1 MFNSA
6 LVLTFKQKLYEMSKK
21 MKFPLIA
28 LVVFLT
34 YSCHEDIDDELDP
47 ASDAEINDFIW
58 KGMNVFYLYKSD
70 VPDLADDR
78 FNSDEEYTEYLNS
91 FDSPETLFNSVL
103 RDDDEF
109 SIIVEDFRVLEQSL
123 DGVSLD
129 SGMRF
134 GLALIESSGEVFGY
148 VRYVVNDSPAD
159 QQGVERGMLFNKVS
173 GEVLTENSD
182 FSGLFSQQNFSIG
195 LAELN
200 GSSVEAL
207 DQTIDLT
214 QVEITENPIHRTNVI
229 DMANDKVG
237 YLMYTGFIDDFVN
250 QLNSVFG
257 QFASENITELV
268 VDLRYNS
275 GGNISTAEDLSSMI
289 TGQFNGE
296 LFATQAFNNNFEDRD
311 ILFDNETSSGASI
324 NSLNLN
330 RVYFITTSSTASASE
345 LVISALSPY
354 IDVVQVGTTTTG
366 KFQGSRTIYDSP
378 DFTRQNA
385 NPNHKYALQPLV
397 LKTVNA
403 NGLTDFSNGLTPDV
417 EQSEDL
423 TNLGQLGE
431 PTEPLLSNILNIIG
445 NGRTSPQHL
454 PFEYEII
461 GETKMNTPDFQRMYT
476 NEKLI
481 SPQIP

>member
-1 MFNSA
+1 MRFPFV
-6 LVLTFKQKLYEMSKK
+6 VLLMI
-21 MKFPLIA
+21 LI
-28 LVVFLT
+28 
-34 YSCHEDIDDELDP
+34 SGCHEDIDDNINP
-47 ASDAEINDFIW
+47 ASDAQISDFVW

-78 FNSDEEYTEYLNS
+78 FSSDQEYTDFLNS
-91 FDSPETLFNSVL
+91 FESPEELFNSVL
-103 RDDDEF
+103 RNDDEF
-109 SIIVEDFRVLEQSL
+109 SIIVDDFRVLEQSL

-148 VRYVVNDSPAD
+148 VRYVVNGSPAD
-159 QQGVERGMLFNKVS
+159 QQGVERGMFFNRIS

-182 FSGLFSQQNFSIG
+182 FNTLFSQQNFSIG

-200 GSSVEAL
+200 GTSVESL

-214 QVEITENPIHRTNVI
+214 QVEITENPVHTTNVI
-229 DMANDKVG
+229 EMANDKVG
-237 YLMYTGFIDDFVN
+237 YLMYTGFIDNFVTD
-250 QLNSVFG
+250 LNSVFG
-257 QFASENITELV
+257 QFAAENITELV

-296 LFATQAFNNNFEDRD
+296 LFATQEFNNNFEDRD
-311 ILFDNETSSGASI
+311 ILFDNETSSGATI

-345 LVISALSPY
+345 LVISALTPY

-385 NPNHKYALQPLV
+385 NPNHRYALQPLI
-397 LKTVNA
+397 LRTVNA
-403 NGLTDFSNGLTPDV
+403 NGFTDFSGGLEPDV
-417 EQSEDL
+417 ERSEDL

-431 PTEPLLSNILNIIG
+431 PTEPLLADILSIIG

-454 PFEYEII
+454 PFEYGII
-461 GETKMNTPDFQRMYT
+461 GETKMNAPDFQRMYT